1 VILYEGVSDVKKKRI
16 FSDGVLILV
25 GVMMILLGIYSL
37 FDVFTPH
44 VIWYHVIFMLLFACA
59 IFGRRNKIKWLFIAT
74 SGVWLLNILWDIIR
88 LI

>member
-1 VILYEGVSDVKKKRI
+1 MKKKHI
-16 FSDGVLILV
+16 FSNGVLILV

-44 VIWYHVIFMLLFACA
+44 VIWYHLIFMFLFALA
-59 IFGRRNKIKWLFIAT
+59 ILGRQDKIKWLFIAT
-74 SGVWLLNILWDIIR
+74 SGIWFLNVIWDIIR

>member
-1 VILYEGVSDVKKKRI
+1 MKKKRI
-16 FSDGVLILV
+16 FSNGVLILV

-44 VIWYHVIFMLLFACA
+44 VVWYHLIFMLLFALA
-59 IFGRRNKIKWLFIAT
+59 ILGKRDKIKWLFIAT
-74 SGVWLLNILWDIIR
+74 SGVWLLNVIWDIIR

>member
-1 VILYEGVSDVKKKRI
+1 MKKKRI
-16 FSDGVLILV
+16 FSNGVLILV

-44 VIWYHVIFMLLFACA
+44 VIWYHLILMLLFALA
-59 IFGRRNKIKWLFIAT
+59 IFGTRDKIKWLFIAT
-74 SGVWLLNILWDIIR
+74 SGIWLLNVIWDIIR